1 MELPY
6 ISICTPTYNRNNFI
20 PLMLSNLAKM
30 DYPKHKLEWI
40 IDDDG
45 TDKFIKSPE
54 DLKQVKKVI
63 APIQLKYF
71 WYPKKRTIGVK
82 RNNMVKKATHK
93 IIACMDTDDMYM
105 STYLKRSL
113 DKMREEGASLVGSN
127 QMIFIYPHNNFKITA
142 IACESKRQIHEAS
155 MLFTKK
161 HFNAMGG
168 FGNNCQGEGSRM
180 VDGMSGNRV
189 ALTQITDCLICI
201 AHKGNTVDKEQ
212 FIDTEDI
219 TEQVDLSPIDIEMI
233 KDILCDEEYI
243 KV

>member
-71 WYPKKRTIGVK
+71 WYPKKK
-82 RNNMVKKATHK
+82 NDW
-93 IIACMDTDDMYM
+93 C
-105 STYLKRSL
+105 
-113 DKMREEGASLVGSN
+113 
-127 QMIFIYPHNNFKITA
+127 
-142 IACESKRQIHEAS
+142 
-155 MLFTKK
+155 
-161 HFNAMGG
+161 
-168 FGNNCQGEGSRM
+168 
-180 VDGMSGNRV
+180 
-189 ALTQITDCLICI
+189 
-201 AHKGNTVDKEQ
+201 
-212 FIDTEDI
+212 
-219 TEQVDLSPIDIEMI
+219 
-233 KDILCDEEYI
+233 
-243 KV
+243 